1 MDGRA
6 TDRQLQCAERQA
18 WNQASAKHLRRDPN
32 RVTAGGAQ
40 PDRYGSDP
48 DKALVIRAIALLVR
62 DGCAELAVL
71 EGGDIRLRLT
81 TGEVFHFGEDAV
93 MRVA

>member
-6 TDRQLQCAERQA
+6 TDRQLQGAERQA
-18 WNQASAKHLRRDPN
+18 WNQASARQLRPDSN
-32 RVTAGGAQ
+32 EVTAGGAQ

-48 DKALVIRAIALLVR
+48 DKALVMRVIAFLVR

-71 EGGDIRLRLT
+71 ESGDMKLRLT

>member
-1 MDGRA
+1 
-6 TDRQLQCAERQA
+6 
-18 WNQASAKHLRRDPN
+18 
-32 RVTAGGAQ
+32 VTAGGAQ

-48 DKALVIRAIALLVR
+48 DKALVMRAIALLVR
-62 DGCAELAVL
+62 DGFAELAVL

-93 MRVA
+93 TRVA